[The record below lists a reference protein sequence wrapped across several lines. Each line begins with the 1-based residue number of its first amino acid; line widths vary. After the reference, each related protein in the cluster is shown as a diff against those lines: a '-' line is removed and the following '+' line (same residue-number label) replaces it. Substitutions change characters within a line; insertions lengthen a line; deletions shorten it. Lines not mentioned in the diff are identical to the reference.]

1 MTIFVTAVHVLVCL
15 ILIVLVL
22 LQKGKGAEIG
32 AVFGGSSAATLF
44 GSRGAGNFLTK
55 LTTGSAAVFMVTSFY
70 LAYVALNA
78 ESGGKFAAPPASAA
92 TPLATP
98 GGETAPGESDFVE
111 VMSEAAADE
120 SAPAS
125 PTVGQAETEPA
136 AQAAEDPAQPA
147 ASGEASPQ

>member
-1 MTIFVTAVHVLVCL
+1 MTIFVTSVHVLVCL

-55 LTTGSAAVFMVTSFY
+55 LTTGSAVVFMVTSFY

-78 ESGGKFAAPPASAA
+78 ESGGRFAAPPPGVVTPTSAPA
-92 TPLATP
+92 AQ
-98 GGETAPGESDFVE
+98 EAPAGDFVE
-111 VMSEAAADE
+111 VKDEPAVPE
-120 SAPAS
+120 SAPVS
-125 PTVGQAETEPA
+125 PTPDQS
-136 AQAAEDPAQPA
+136 AQP
-147 ASGEASPQ
+147 SGSSETPQ

>member
-1 MTIFVTAVHVLVCL
+1 MTIFVTAVHVAVCL

-44 GSRGAGNFLTK
+44 GSRGAGTFLTK
-55 LTTGSAAVFMVTSFY
+55 LTTGSAVLFMVTSFY

-111 VMSEAAADE
+111 VMAEAGAAE
-120 SAPAS
+120 SAPAPAS
-125 PTVGQAETEPA
+125 ADPA
-136 AQAAEDPAQPA
+136 AGDVAPQPETAPAQPN
-147 ASGEASPQ
+147 GESSPQ

>member
-1 MTIFVTAVHVLVCL
+1 MTIFVTSVHVLVCV

-55 LTTGSAAVFMVTSFY
+55 LTTGSAVVFMITSFY

-78 ESGGKFAAPPASAA
+78 ESGGKFAAPPPSAA
-92 TPLATP
+92 VPASSP
-98 GGETAPGESDFVE
+98 AAAEAPAADFVE
-111 VMSEAAADE
+111 VTDEAAAAP
-120 SAPAS
+120 SAPES
-125 PTVGQAETEPA
+125 PTPQ
-136 AQAAEDPAQPA
+136 QPSDTRA
-147 ASGEASPQ
+147 PQ

>member
-1 MTIFVTAVHVLVCL
+1 MTFFVTSVHVLVCL

-55 LTTGSAAVFMVTSFY
+55 LTTWSAVVFMVTSFY

-78 ESGGKFAAPPASAA
+78 EGGGKFAAPPSGAA
-92 TPLATP
+92 TPAATP
-98 GGETAPGESDFVE
+98 SADAGQAPAGDFVE
-111 VMSEAAADE
+111 VMTEAGAAE
-120 SAPAS
+120 SAPVA
-125 PTVGQAETEPA
+125 PTPEQSER
-136 AQAAEDPAQPA
+136 PAQPEQ
-147 ASGEASPQ
+147 SGDSGVANDSRQ